1 MQLQCLYY
9 LAEKVGDDSVLTDIP
24 EVPRS
29 DSLVRFTVAVLAS
42 AVCGAGLVSLAAC
55 SALQP
60 VADRQSLNAHAWDEC
75 CCWGSCCPTARS
87 LHLRLH
93 PSHSRPLPLPNP
105 PQKRP
110 RPPTQKQAPA
120 PPLYSAALARPRRIL
135 GGNVR
140 RGGGA
145 LSPRTTVSAAGGPH
159 RQQPWQMLLPG
170 GAPVGALTP
179 EHCRHQVMADLVYL
193 FK

>member
-1 MQLQCLYY
+1 M
-9 LAEKVGDDSVLTDIP
+9 
-24 EVPRS
+24 
-29 DSLVRFTVAVLAS
+29 
-42 AVCGAGLVSLAAC
+42 
-55 SALQP
+55 
-60 VADRQSLNAHAWDEC
+60 
-75 CCWGSCCPTARS
+75 
-87 LHLRLH
+87 
-93 PSHSRPLPLPNP
+93 
-105 PQKRP
+105 
-110 RPPTQKQAPA
+110 
-120 PPLYSAALARPRRIL
+120 
-135 GGNVR
+135 R